1 MKFAKEDAESRLVI
15 LTLWLLVFA
24 ASSQVMIVAPIL
36 PRIAEELH
44 VDKSTL
50 GLLVTIYAMAVGLFA
65 LVAGPISDRYGRRRI
80 LLAGAGL
87 LAVTLGLHVV
97 ADSFPLLLAMR
108 GFAGVAGGLLSGAV
122 ISYVGDY
129 FPVHRRGWA
138 SGWVMSGIAVGQV
151 LGIPLGNLLA
161 DWFSFRTPF
170 LAFALLAAL
179 SFLFMLFKLPQ
190 PRVTLS
196 TSLSVRSALGSYAA
210 LLRRREV
217 RSAAV
222 AYMTM
227 LMGFSLF
234 ETFFPTWLEEYL
246 GFSVAM
252 VSLLYMLGGVTKI
265 IAGPQAGKLS
275 DRIGRTGVIIGVAI
289 GIALLL
295 PLITLVQPSFFW
307 VIYPLFCLMMMCMAP
322 RMVPLGALLTQL
334 VPGEQRGAVMSLVT
348 STAQIGYG
356 LGSAVASL
364 VWGVWG
370 FTGSALLGMVS
381 ALLTAGIVWR
391 YLRNVELRVLEE
403 ERIEGEQTRE
413 TGTHILTHHL

>member
-1 MKFAKEDAESRLVI
+1 MKSTKESAESRFVI

-24 ASSQVMIVAPIL
+24 ASSQVMIVAPII

-44 VDKSTL
+44 VGKSTL
-50 GLLVTIYAMAVGLFA
+50 GLLITIYAVVVGLFA

-80 LLAGAGL
+80 LLAGSGL
-87 LAVTLGLHVV
+87 LAITLGLHAV
-97 ADSFPLLLAMR
+97 ADNFSLLLTMR
-108 GFAGVAGGLLSGAV
+108 GFAGVAGGFLSGAV
-122 ISYVGDY
+122 VSYIGDY

-170 LAFALLAAL
+170 LAFSLLAAL

-190 PRVTLS
+190 PQVTLR
-196 TSLSVRSALGSYAA
+196 TSLSFQSALGSYAT

-217 RSAAV
+217 RAAAL

-234 ETFFPTWLEEYL
+234 ETFFPTWLEEHF

-252 VSLLYMLGGVTKI
+252 VSLLFMVGGVTKV

-275 DRIGRTGVIIGVAI
+275 DRIGRTRVIIGVAI

-295 PLITLVQPSFFW
+295 PLIILVQPSFFW
-307 VIYPLFCLMMMCMAP
+307 VIYPLFCLMMICMAP
-322 RMVPLGALLTQL
+322 RMVPIGALLTQL
-334 VPGEQRGAVMSLVT
+334 VSGEQRGAVMSLVT

-356 LGSAVASL
+356 LGSALASL

-370 FTGSALLGMVS
+370 FTGNALLGMVS
-381 ALLTAGIVWR
+381 TLLTAGIVWR
-391 YLRNVELRVLEE
+391 YLRKVELRMLDEE
-403 ERIEGEQTRE
+403 QIENEQTGE
-413 TGTHILTHHL
+413 TEVHTLPYHL